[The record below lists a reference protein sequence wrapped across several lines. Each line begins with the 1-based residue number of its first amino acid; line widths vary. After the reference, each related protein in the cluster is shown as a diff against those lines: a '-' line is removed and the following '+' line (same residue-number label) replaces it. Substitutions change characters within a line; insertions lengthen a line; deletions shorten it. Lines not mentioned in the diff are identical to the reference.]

1 MRSSDWVNQSVR
13 SIGVDIGGT
22 KLAIGGLSDH
32 GQLVGY
38 TERPLPSSDYDGLIR
53 SVADSVDSFRDLHG
67 DGSTPTLGL
76 AMAGWLSPDRD
87 VLVRA
92 PNLGWTDR
100 KLRGDLAAATGLRTT
115 VHNDGNAAAWGEYIR
130 LGRPA
135 EGGLVMFTLG
145 TDVGGGVIVN
155 GQLLTG
161 ASGVAGELGHL
172 VVLPDGPVCV
182 CGSAGCLAVY
192 ASGTA
197 MRDNARG
204 LMQSLPASAPLLR
217 AACQGDPGRL
227 TGHHLAAA
235 IHADEP
241 AALLVLRC
249 AAWAL
254 ARASS
259 QISRV
264 IDHHTLVLGGGAS
277 GIGEKLRAAVEVAL
291 RDTAPLGPVLPLP
304 RVRLATAGN
313 EAGVLGAADLSL
325 TPDLTDQTTTPQ
337 RRTI

>member
-1 MRSSDWVNQSVR
+1 MESSEWVEQSVR
-13 SIGVDIGGT
+13 AIGVDIGGT
-22 KLAIGGLSDH
+22 KLAIGGLGAD

-38 TERPLPSSDYDGLIR
+38 TERPLPGSDYDELIL
-53 SVADSVDSFRDLHG
+53 SVVDSVGSFCDRHG
-67 DGSTPTLGL
+67 DGSRPTLGL
-76 AMAGWLSPDRD
+76 AMAGWLSPDRE
-87 VLVRA
+87 VLVHA
-92 PNLGWTDR
+92 ANLGWSDR
-100 KLRGDLAAATGLRTT
+100 KLRGDVAAATGLRTT
-115 VHNDGNAAAWGEYIR
+115 VHNDGNAAAWGEFVR

-135 EGGLVMFTLG
+135 DGGLVMFTLG

-172 VVLPDGPVCV
+172 VVLPAGPTCV

-197 MRDNARG
+197 MRDSARE
-204 LMQSLPASAPLLR
+204 LMESQPTSAPLMR
-217 AACQGDPGRL
+217 AACQGDAGRL

-235 IHADEP
+235 INADEP

-249 AAWAL
+249 AAWAI

-291 RDTAPLGPVLPLP
+291 RDTRPLGPVLPLP

-325 TPDLTDQTTTPQ
+325 IPEPDGT
-337 RRTI
+337 